1 MKFTSDKITFT
12 EAMKSFVKDTFEKKL
27 NKLVPHSEH
36 SEVKLTKL
44 NNDNLKID
52 LTVDKFRVQA
62 TNNDFYAA
70 YVEAVS
76 KIKKAVIR
84 FNKKEVDSRKRKK
97 QISIFDLGI
106 EDTGMFPAITKEKIF
121 DLKPISLEEA
131 VDELELTDYSFYVFK
146 NINDDNNISVIYKRH
161 VDEYGLIKCR

>member
-12 EAMKSFVKDTFEKKL
+12 ESMKSFVEDTFEKKL
-27 NKLVPHSEH
+27 NKIVPNSEY

-44 NNDNLKID
+44 KNGNIKID
-52 LTVDKFRVQA
+52 LTVNKFRVQA
-62 TNNDFYAA
+62 INNDFYTA

-84 FNKKEVDSRKRKK
+84 FNKKEIDSRKRKE
-97 QISIFDLGI
+97 QLSIFDLGI
-106 EDTGMFPAITKEKIF
+106 EDTGVFPLITKEKIF

-146 NINDDNNISVIYKRH
+146 NINDDNNISIIYKRH
-161 VDEYGLIKCR
+161 TDEYGLIKCR

>member
-12 EAMKSFVKDTFEKKL
+12 EAMKSFVEDTFEKKL

-44 NNDNLKID
+44 NNDNVKID

-62 TNNDFYAA
+62 TNNDFYTA

-106 EDTGMFPAITKEKIF
+106 EDTGMFPAITKEK
-121 DLKPISLEEA
+121 
-131 VDELELTDYSFYVFK
+131 
-146 NINDDNNISVIYKRH
+146 NI
-161 VDEYGLIKCR
+161 

>member
-1 MKFTSDKITFT
+1 MKFISDKITFT
-12 EAMKSFVKDTFEKKL
+12 ESMKSFVEDTFEKKL
-27 NKLVPHSEH
+27 NKIVPNSEH

-44 NNDNLKID
+44 NNDKIKVD

-62 TNNDFYAA
+62 INSDFYTA

-76 KIKKAVIR
+76 KIKKVVIR

-97 QISIFDLGI
+97 QLSIFDLGV
-106 EDTGMFPAITKEKIF
+106 EDTDVFPAITKEKIF

-131 VDELELTDYSFYVFK
+131 IDELELTDYSFYVFK
-146 NINDDNNISVIYKRH
+146 NINDDNNISIIYKRH
-161 VDEYGLIKCR
+161 TDEYGLIKCR